1 MGILL
6 GFAPFIVFALLTNV
20 AVDLALWAAFAT
32 AFVLS
37 IRDFAQTRVLRILDV
52 GGTALF
58 GLLALYAGF
67 VQPGISLQAVRF
79 VVDCGLLLIAV
90 YSMVS
95 GNPFTLQYAREQT
108 PPDIW
113 DSPVFIR
120 TNYIITS
127 VWTIAFL
134 TTTAADGMATF
145 DKKFPL
151 SLDIAVGLAS
161 LAVAVIFTAR
171 YPAHVRERTLAGAK
185 SRNYPR

>member
-32 AFVLS
+32 AFVLA
-37 IRDFAQTRVLRILDV
+37 IRDFAHTRILRILDV
-52 GGTALF
+52 GSTALF

-67 VQPGISLQAVRF
+67 LQPGISPQAVHF
-79 VVDCGLLLIAV
+79 IVDCGLLVIAV
-90 YSMVS
+90 YSMAS

-108 PPDIW
+108 PPEIW
-113 DSPVFIR
+113 DNPAFIR
-120 TNYIITS
+120 TNYVISS
-127 VWTIAFL
+127 VWTLAFL
-134 TTTAADGMATF
+134 TTAMADGMATF

-161 LAVAVIFTAR
+161 LAAAVIFTVR
-171 YPAHVRERTLAGAK
+171 YPLHMRERVPARAE
-185 SRNYPR
+185 SRNYRP